1 MTAPLVVERRTK
13 VFPNGTPAVSDL
25 SFSVEKGEFKALLG
39 PNGSGKSTTLKMCC
53 SLLDPT
59 SGSVLFNGVDIS
71 DDPSEAL
78 SHMGCVIETPAL
90 YRDRTVGE
98 SLRYICRLRGMGR
111 ESSNEAMSMAL
122 NRVGMSGS
130 EGMKFNKMSKGMK
143 QRVSLAQALL
153 GNPDILILDEPT
165 SGLDP
170 LGVMDLESIIMG
182 LNTEGISILVSSHMM
197 HEVARTCDTYVFI
210 RDGRLVSEGDVES
223 VLHGGGAI
231 VSFTRPLFDEE
242 VRVLGSIE
250 GIRTVNGDSVRI
262 RSMDREMRADVLK
275 RMVLAGLP
283 VCGMVVDDGLEGM
296 FTMVGDDD
304 VDN

>member
-1 MTAPLVVERRTK
+1 MTAPLVVERLTK

-53 SLLDPT
+53 NLLDPT

-170 LGVMDLESIIMG
+170 LGVRDLESIIMG

>member
-1 MTAPLVVERRTK
+1 MTAPLVVERLTK

-53 SLLDPT
+53 NLLDPT

-170 LGVMDLESIIMG
+170 LGVRDLESIIMG

-250 GIRTVNGDSVRI
+250 GIRTLNGDSVRI

-283 VCGMVVDDGLEGM
+283 VCGMVMDDGLEGM

>member
-1 MTAPLVVERRTK
+1 MTAPLVVEHLTK
-13 VFPNGTPAVSDL
+13 VFSNGKYAVSDL

-53 SLLDPT
+53 NLLEPT
-59 SGSVLFNGVDIS
+59 SGSVFFNGVDIS

-78 SHMGCVIETPAL
+78 SHMGCIIETPAL

-111 ESSNEAMSMAL
+111 ESSEEAMLVAL
-122 NRVGMSGS
+122 DRVGMSGS
-130 EGMKFNKMSKGMK
+130 EGTKFNRMSKGMK

-153 GNPDILILDEPT
+153 GDPDILILDEPT

-170 LGVMDLESIIMG
+170 LGVRDLESIITG
-182 LNTEGISILVSSHMM
+182 LNADGISILVSSHMM

-210 RDGRLVSEGDVES
+210 RDGRLVSEGDVDS
-223 VLHGGGAI
+223 VLHGGGAT
-231 VSFTRPLFDEE
+231 VSFTRPLLEEE
-242 VRVLGSIE
+242 VRILGSID
-250 GIRTVNGDSVRI
+250 GIGILNGDSVRI
-262 RSMDREMRADVLK
+262 EAVDKESRADILK

-283 VCGMVVDDGLEGM
+283 VSGLVLDDGLEGM